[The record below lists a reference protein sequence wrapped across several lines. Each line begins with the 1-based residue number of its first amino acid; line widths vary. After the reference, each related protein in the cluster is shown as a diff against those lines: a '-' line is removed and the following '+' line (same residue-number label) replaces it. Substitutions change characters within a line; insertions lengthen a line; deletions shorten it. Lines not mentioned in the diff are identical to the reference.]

1 MGQRYSELS
10 DEHIQFISAQK
21 IFFVGTATSDSTVN
35 VSPKGM
41 DSFRVLSNTRIIWLN
56 VTGSGNETSAH
67 VQQDP
72 RMTIMFCAFEGAPL
86 ILRLYGSARVVHKND
101 AEWNDLFSLLKPLPG
116 ARQIFDLS
124 INLVQSSC
132 GMGVPYFN
140 YNGER
145 ELLSEWALK
154 KGEGGLKRYW
164 EQKNQQSIDGIPT
177 YISEKNG

>member
-1 MGQRYSELS
+1 
-10 DEHIQFISAQK
+10 
-21 IFFVGTATSDSTVN
+21 
-35 VSPKGM
+35 
-41 DSFRVLSNTRIIWLN
+41 
-56 VTGSGNETSAH
+56 
-67 VQQDP
+67 
-72 RMTIMFCAFEGAPL
+72 
-86 ILRLYGSARVVHKND
+86 VHKND
-101 AEWNDLFSLLKPLPG
+101 AEWNALFSLLKPLPG

-145 ELLSEWALK
+145 ELLSDWALK
-154 KGEGGLKRYW
+154 KGESGLKRYW